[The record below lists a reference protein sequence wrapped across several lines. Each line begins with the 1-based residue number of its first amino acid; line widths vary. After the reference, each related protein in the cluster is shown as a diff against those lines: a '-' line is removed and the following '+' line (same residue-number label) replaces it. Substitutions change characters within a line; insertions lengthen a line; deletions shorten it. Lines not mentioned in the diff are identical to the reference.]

1 MVIYAALFFWRLY
14 WGWKYRWLIYLW
26 GSSAE
31 SSQASLSLSPHYLSS
46 RVARPLYRG
55 AQDSKM
61 VKMPGLGIGP
71 ASLSHS
77 AGENKSQDE
86 PTFRGRKIDY
96 IS

>member
-1 MVIYAALFFWRLY
+1 MQLCFSGDYTGAGNTGGSFICGAAHLRAA
-14 WGWKYRWLIYLW
+14 RH
-26 GSSAE
+26 
-31 SSQASLSLSPHYLSS
+31 LSLSPHYLSS

-61 VKMPGLGIGP
+61 VKMSGLGIGP

-77 AGENKSQDE
+77 AVENKSQDE